1 MKASFF
7 KLFLLLLFAN
17 VSLFAQ
23 NGFNY
28 QSILKNSNGE
38 VIKNSSITLK
48 FTIKDSSASS
58 TLYQE
63 TQDITTPSNGVI
75 NIVIGAGTVLSG
87 SFSDIDWSLSSLVLQ
102 REVDLGSGSYVD
114 FGSTTIQSV
123 PISNYAKTT
132 KNISFD
138 NSFTAVGESSLS
150 NAVSSTSALTAVGYK
165 VLKENTTGAFNSGF
179 GNEAL
184 INNTTGSN
192 NTALGVNSLRSN
204 QTSNNNTGVGYN
216 ALSANTGFQNV
227 AVGSNALSS
236 NITGNYNTALGY
248 ESLSRNT
255 SGNENLALGQLAL
268 GFSTSGGNNTAV
280 GSSAGESLNTVSDRN
295 TFIGS
300 GADTTSGTTLTNATA
315 IGADATV
322 TSSNTIQLGDE
333 NVTLVQSSGTI
344 SATAF
349 VGDGSGLTN
358 LNGSS
363 TDSLNNILIGNN
375 ALADNT
381 DGTNNVAI
389 GLSALT
395 KNTMGDENIAIGRAS
410 LMFNTTGEKNNA
422 FGDNALVYNL
432 TGSNNTAFGNDALKN
447 NLASSNTAFG
457 NNALTA
463 NTSGTVNTAVGN
475 NALESNTIGE
485 GNTAIGY
492 NALSANTSGFIN
504 VSVGQNTLEE
514 NTTGTGNTAVGYRS
528 GQYNT
533 TGGNNTFLGNQAKTT
548 SGSTITNAT
557 AIGANAEVS
566 VSNKIRLGDTNVS
579 VIEGQVGFTAA
590 SDRRLK
596 EQISKT
602 KYGLETLLKLV
613 PVDYLLKSNGL
624 AQIGFI
630 AQDLK
635 PLVPEAV
642 NGTEGDIE
650 KGETLGITY
659 TTLIPILTKAIQEQ
673 QSQIDSQ
680 AKQIKILLQ
689 RIEVLE
695 KK

>member
-1 MKASFF
+1 MKRIF
-7 KLFLLLLFAN
+7 
-17 VSLFAQ
+17 VSLFLIIPLISNSQ
-23 NGFNY
+23 FNY
-28 QSILKNSNGE
+28 QSLLRDSNGTLITNTTVNYKISFIYDSSSGTPIYSE
-38 VIKNSSITLK
+38 VHSIT
-48 FTIKDSSASS
+48 ASS
-58 TLYQE
+58 
-63 TQDITTPSNGVI
+63 DGVF
-75 NIVIGAGTVLSG
+75 NIVIGEGSVTSG
-87 SFSDIDWSLSSLVLQ
+87 AFNQIDWSRTIYIK
-102 REVDLGSGSYVD
+102 REVDTTGSGSYTD
-114 FGSTTIQSV
+114 F
-123 PISNYAKTT
+123 
-132 KNISFD
+132 
-138 NSFTAVGESSLS
+138 
-150 NAVSSTSALTAVGYK
+150 
-165 VLKENTTGAFNSGF
+165 
-179 GNEAL
+179 
-184 INNTTGSN
+184 
-192 NTALGVNSLRSN
+192 
-204 QTSNNNTGVGYN
+204 
-216 ALSANTGFQNV
+216 
-227 AVGSNALSS
+227 
-236 NITGNYNTALGY
+236 
-248 ESLSRNT
+248 
-255 SGNENLALGQLAL
+255 
-268 GFSTSGGNNTAV
+268 
-280 GSSAGESLNTVSDRN
+280 
-295 TFIGS
+295 
-300 GADTTSGTTLTNATA
+300 GTTLLNSVPKSNYSLSTQGLTYSSLASTVSITNLN
-315 IGADATV
+315 ISNTV
-322 TSSNTIQLGDE
+322 T
-333 NVTLVQSSGTI
+333 
-344 SATAF
+344 ATAF

-358 LNGSS
+358 LGAGNIGG
-363 TDSLNNILIGNN
+363 LNIEMSGN
-375 ALADNT
+375 L
-381 DGTNNVAI
+381 NVAI
-389 GLSALT
+389 GKDSFT
-395 KNTMGDENIAIGRAS
+395 N
-410 LMFNTTGEKNNA
+410 NTTGSGNTSI
-422 FGDNALVYNL
+422 GYNALM
-432 TGSNNTAFGNDALKN
+432 
-447 NLASSNTAFG
+447 SNT
-457 NNALTA
+457 
-463 NTSGTVNTAVGN
+463 V
-475 NALESNTIGE
+475 GE

-492 NALSANTSGFIN
+492 NALSVNTSGFIN
-504 VSVGQNTLEE
+504 VSVGMNTLEE

-533 TGGNNTFLGNQAKTT
+533 TGGNNTFLGNHAKTT

>member
-1 MKASFF
+1 MKRIF
-7 KLFLLLLFAN
+7 
-17 VSLFAQ
+17 VSLFLIIPLISNSQ
-23 NGFNY
+23 FNY
-28 QSILKNSNGE
+28 QSLLRDSNGTLITNTTVNYKISFIYDSSSGTPIYSE
-38 VIKNSSITLK
+38 VHSIT
-48 FTIKDSSASS
+48 A
-58 TLYQE
+58 
-63 TQDITTPSNGVI
+63 PSDGVF
-75 NIVIGAGTVLSG
+75 NIVIGEGSVTSG
-87 SFSDIDWSLSSLVLQ
+87 AFNQIDWSRTIYIK
-102 REVDLGSGSYVD
+102 REVDTTGSGSYTD
-114 FGSTTIQSV
+114 F
-123 PISNYAKTT
+123 
-132 KNISFD
+132 
-138 NSFTAVGESSLS
+138 
-150 NAVSSTSALTAVGYK
+150 
-165 VLKENTTGAFNSGF
+165 
-179 GNEAL
+179 
-184 INNTTGSN
+184 
-192 NTALGVNSLRSN
+192 
-204 QTSNNNTGVGYN
+204 
-216 ALSANTGFQNV
+216 
-227 AVGSNALSS
+227 
-236 NITGNYNTALGY
+236 
-248 ESLSRNT
+248 
-255 SGNENLALGQLAL
+255 
-268 GFSTSGGNNTAV
+268 
-280 GSSAGESLNTVSDRN
+280 
-295 TFIGS
+295 
-300 GADTTSGTTLTNATA
+300 GTTLLNSVPKSNYSLSTQGLTYSSLASTVSITNLN
-315 IGADATV
+315 ISNTV
-322 TSSNTIQLGDE
+322 T
-333 NVTLVQSSGTI
+333 
-344 SATAF
+344 ATAF

-358 LNGSS
+358 LGAGNIGG
-363 TDSLNNILIGNN
+363 LNIEMSGN
-375 ALADNT
+375 L
-381 DGTNNVAI
+381 NVAI
-389 GLSALT
+389 GKDSFT
-395 KNTMGDENIAIGRAS
+395 N
-410 LMFNTTGEKNNA
+410 NTTGSGNTSI
-422 FGDNALVYNL
+422 GYNALM
-432 TGSNNTAFGNDALKN
+432 
-447 NLASSNTAFG
+447 SNT
-457 NNALTA
+457 
-463 NTSGTVNTAVGN
+463 V
-475 NALESNTIGE
+475 GE

-492 NALSANTSGFIN
+492 NALSVNTSGFIN
-504 VSVGQNTLEE
+504 VSVGMNTLEE

-533 TGGNNTFLGNQAKTT
+533 TGGNNTFLGNHAKTT

>member
-1 MKASFF
+1 M
-7 KLFLLLLFAN
+7 
-17 VSLFAQ
+17 
-23 NGFNY
+23 
-28 QSILKNSNGE
+28 
-38 VIKNSSITLK
+38 IKNSSITLK

-114 FGSTTIQSV
+114 FGSTTIHSV

-475 NALESNTIGE
+475 DALMSNTIGE

-533 TGGNNTFLGNQAKTT
+533 SGGNNTFLGNQAKTT

>member
-1 MKASFF
+1 MKRIF
-7 KLFLLLLFAN
+7 
-17 VSLFAQ
+17 VSLFLIIPLISNSQ
-23 NGFNY
+23 FNY
-28 QSILKNSNGE
+28 QSLLRDSNGTLITNTTVNYKISFIYDSSSGTPIYSE
-38 VIKNSSITLK
+38 VHSIT
-48 FTIKDSSASS
+48 A
-58 TLYQE
+58 
-63 TQDITTPSNGVI
+63 PSDGVF
-75 NIVIGAGTVLSG
+75 NIVIGEGSVTSG
-87 SFSDIDWSLSSLVLQ
+87 AFNQIDWSRTIYIK
-102 REVDLGSGSYVD
+102 REVDTTGSGSYTD
-114 FGSTTIQSV
+114 F
-123 PISNYAKTT
+123 
-132 KNISFD
+132 
-138 NSFTAVGESSLS
+138 
-150 NAVSSTSALTAVGYK
+150 
-165 VLKENTTGAFNSGF
+165 
-179 GNEAL
+179 
-184 INNTTGSN
+184 
-192 NTALGVNSLRSN
+192 
-204 QTSNNNTGVGYN
+204 
-216 ALSANTGFQNV
+216 
-227 AVGSNALSS
+227 
-236 NITGNYNTALGY
+236 
-248 ESLSRNT
+248 
-255 SGNENLALGQLAL
+255 
-268 GFSTSGGNNTAV
+268 
-280 GSSAGESLNTVSDRN
+280 
-295 TFIGS
+295 
-300 GADTTSGTTLTNATA
+300 GTTLLNSVPKSNYSLSTQGLTYSSLASTVSITNLN
-315 IGADATV
+315 ISNTV
-322 TSSNTIQLGDE
+322 T
-333 NVTLVQSSGTI
+333 
-344 SATAF
+344 ATAF

-358 LNGSS
+358 LGAGNIGG
-363 TDSLNNILIGNN
+363 LNIEMSGN
-375 ALADNT
+375 L
-381 DGTNNVAI
+381 NVAI
-389 GLSALT
+389 GKDSFT
-395 KNTMGDENIAIGRAS
+395 N
-410 LMFNTTGEKNNA
+410 NTTGSGNTSI
-422 FGDNALVYNL
+422 GYNALM
-432 TGSNNTAFGNDALKN
+432 
-447 NLASSNTAFG
+447 SNT
-457 NNALTA
+457 
-463 NTSGTVNTAVGN
+463 V
-475 NALESNTIGE
+475 GE

-492 NALSANTSGFIN
+492 NALSVNTSGFIN
-504 VSVGQNTLEE
+504 VSVGMNTLEE

>member
-1 MKASFF
+1 MKRIF
-7 KLFLLLLFAN
+7 
-17 VSLFAQ
+17 VSLFLIIPLISNSQ
-23 NGFNY
+23 FNY
-28 QSILKNSNGE
+28 QSLLRDSNGTLITNTTVNYKISFIYDSSSGTPIYSE
-38 VIKNSSITLK
+38 VHSIT
-48 FTIKDSSASS
+48 A
-58 TLYQE
+58 
-63 TQDITTPSNGVI
+63 PSDGVF
-75 NIVIGAGTVLSG
+75 NIVIGEGSVTSG
-87 SFSDIDWSLSSLVLQ
+87 AFNQIDWSRTIYIK
-102 REVDLGSGSYVD
+102 REVDTTGSGSYTD
-114 FGSTTIQSV
+114 F
-123 PISNYAKTT
+123 
-132 KNISFD
+132 
-138 NSFTAVGESSLS
+138 
-150 NAVSSTSALTAVGYK
+150 
-165 VLKENTTGAFNSGF
+165 
-179 GNEAL
+179 
-184 INNTTGSN
+184 
-192 NTALGVNSLRSN
+192 
-204 QTSNNNTGVGYN
+204 
-216 ALSANTGFQNV
+216 
-227 AVGSNALSS
+227 
-236 NITGNYNTALGY
+236 
-248 ESLSRNT
+248 
-255 SGNENLALGQLAL
+255 
-268 GFSTSGGNNTAV
+268 
-280 GSSAGESLNTVSDRN
+280 
-295 TFIGS
+295 
-300 GADTTSGTTLTNATA
+300 GTTLLNSVPKSNYSLSTQGLTYSSLASTVSITNLN
-315 IGADATV
+315 ISNTV
-322 TSSNTIQLGDE
+322 T
-333 NVTLVQSSGTI
+333 
-344 SATAF
+344 ATAF

-358 LNGSS
+358 LGAGNIGG
-363 TDSLNNILIGNN
+363 LNIEMSGN
-375 ALADNT
+375 L
-381 DGTNNVAI
+381 NVAI
-389 GLSALT
+389 GKDSFT
-395 KNTMGDENIAIGRAS
+395 N
-410 LMFNTTGEKNNA
+410 NTTGSGNTSI
-422 FGDNALVYNL
+422 GYNALM
-432 TGSNNTAFGNDALKN
+432 
-447 NLASSNTAFG
+447 SNT
-457 NNALTA
+457 
-463 NTSGTVNTAVGN
+463 V
-475 NALESNTIGE
+475 GE

-533 TGGNNTFLGNQAKTT
+533 TGGNNTFLGNHAKTT